1 MFHKTKTGISKI
13 HHLKNSKSET
23 QYRKKKHSAVDFRT
37 RVTFAQV
44 YQNTQRELASGQSF
58 GAQYLENVW
67 IDFKTNFII
76 LYLLKHLYWKNKNIL
91 KNDVICG
98 DDLWRRM
105 FRYAEGTATEKL
117 STISENFKVV
127 YLILLRKVVNKQNM
141 KSLRKNKLCYPTR
154 GFNDDFINVYLLT
167 WQ

>member
-91 KNDVICG
+91 KNDVLCG
-98 DDLWRRM
+98 DDLV
-105 FRYAEGTATEKL
+105 TADVQICRGHCDRKTVYHQWTFWSCIFDTFEK
-117 STISENFKVV
+117 SCEQAKHEIFKE
-127 YLILLRKVVNKQNM
+127 K
-141 KSLRKNKLCYPTR
+141 
-154 GFNDDFINVYLLT
+154 
-167 WQ
+167 